1 MSSFLNFDPC
11 SFFAIFLIV
20 AAILIQVAK
29 QLGKLLPSSALVSPI
44 ISLVLAIP
52 LFLYAV
58 ESAKKKRDD
67 ISQGVLASLGDSR
80 IVDFA
85 TTSDKEKVVKFDFI
99 GVNILFSCRNVL
111 SGSCKEYAY
120 NLKDEIKSA
129 YLADIQMRKANDDPR
144 FSVASGATQK
154 KKALNYIC

>member
-11 SFFAIFLIV
+11 SFFVVFMIIAVMLIPV
-20 AAILIQVAK
+20 TRLI
-29 QLGKLLPSSALVSPI
+29 GKLLPSSVLVSPI

-58 ESAKKKRDD
+58 ESAKEKRDD

-120 NLKDEIKSA
+120 NLRDEIRSA
-129 YLADIQMRKANDDPR
+129 YLADTQMRKANDD
-144 FSVASGATQK
+144 K
-154 KKALNYIC
+154 KEGFKLYMLADELTKEK

>member
-67 ISQGVLASLGDSR
+67 IS
-80 IVDFA
+80 
-85 TTSDKEKVVKFDFI
+85 
-99 GVNILFSCRNVL
+99 
-111 SGSCKEYAY
+111 
-120 NLKDEIKSA
+120 
-129 YLADIQMRKANDDPR
+129 
-144 FSVASGATQK
+144 
-154 KKALNYIC
+154 